1 MVADTVGYA
10 DPQQVREVFKAVM
23 TEVGNIPVAAHF
35 HDTRGTGLA
44 NVAAALDCGVRIFD
58 ASLAGLGGCP
68 FAPGASGNIVME
80 DLCFMLDSMG
90 LITGVDLQ
98 KLLLVREIAA
108 QNLASN
114 LMTGALAR
122 AGLPKHYKTAQERTT
137 VSA

>member
-1 MVADTVGYA
+1 
-10 DPQQVREVFKAVM
+10 
-23 TEVGNIPVAAHF
+23 
-35 HDTRGTGLA
+35 
-44 NVAAALDCGVRIFD
+44 
-58 ASLAGLGGCP
+58 
-68 FAPGASGNIVME
+68 ME

-90 LITGVDLQ
+90 LITGVDLE

-122 AGLPKHYKTAQERTT
+122 AGLPKHYKTAQERST